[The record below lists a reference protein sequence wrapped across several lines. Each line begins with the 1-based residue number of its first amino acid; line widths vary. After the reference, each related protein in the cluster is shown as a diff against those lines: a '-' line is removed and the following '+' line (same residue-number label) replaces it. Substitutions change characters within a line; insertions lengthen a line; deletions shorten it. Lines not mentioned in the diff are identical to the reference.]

1 MTITPTTIYLNDD
14 LKKEL
19 TKKLDSLGITLNT
32 HFNITARQFVLQ
44 NHLPFEIS
52 DSTDIPTE
60 KTEKTM
66 ILAKAKELNLIK
78 DDSVSFDDIDK
89 AIEFLDSEA

>member
-32 HFNITARQFVLQ
+32 LF
-44 NHLPFEIS
+44 
-52 DSTDIPTE
+52 
-60 KTEKTM
+60 
-66 ILAKAKELNLIK
+66 
-78 DDSVSFDDIDK
+78 
-89 AIEFLDSEA
+89 